1 MNASGKNPK
10 SKNSHNAQRTAAR
23 LAAVQAVYQ
32 MMANDQRAAAVFDDL
47 RTRPPGDGLDGGAQM
62 VAPDAALMSAI
73 IDGVEERGDDLMRL
87 ITGAQNRRNSTVDD
101 TNPPQLSPIEPLLRS
116 ILLCGSFE
124 LLAHHETDVPLI
136 ISDYLEVTHAFYD
149 QGESKLVNGILDKI
163 SKSVRDNG

>member
-32 MMANDQRAAAVFDDL
+32 MMANGQRATAVYEDL
-47 RTRPPGDGLDGGAQM
+47 RARPPGDGLDGARM
-62 VAPDAALMSAI
+62 IAPDAALMSAI
-73 IDGVEERGDDLMRL
+73 IGGVEERSGDLMQL
-87 ITGAQNRRNSTVDD
+87 IAGAQNKRNSAADD
-101 TNPPQLSPIEPLLRS
+101 ANSPQAVTIEPLLRS
-116 ILLCGSFE
+116 ILLCGSYE

-163 SKSVRDNG
+163 GKSVRDNG